1 MSDDVDDV
9 DDVDGPSFEPR
20 SPSRRYIESRRY
32 YGILLLLI
40 VTSIGF
46 GIAAS
51 EERWGAYLY
60 FAFQAGTL
68 MLALRASHA
77 SSRTFRIAMVLVV
90 IGLIAGTTSALA
102 GSVRTDRI
110 ITGAIGAALVL
121 TAIIAI
127 FRELYNHPAVN
138 RRTVS
143 GALCIYLMV
152 GLLFAFLYQFNGSVD
167 PEPFFQDG
175 QDGTASEYLYF
186 SYVTLTTVGF
196 GDLVAAGDTGRMMVV
211 MEAVT
216 GQLYLVTVIGFTV
229 GTFASRAR
237 PAERGLATDPDESDT
252 HPPPD

>member
-1 MSDDVDDV
+1 MSDDI
-9 DDVDGPSFEPR
+9 DDVDGSGLDPR

-40 VTSIGF
+40 GTSIGF

-51 EERWGAYLY
+51 EERWGSYLY

-90 IGLIAGTTSALA
+90 IGLIAGTASAIA
-102 GSVRTDRI
+102 GGVRSDRI
-110 ITGAIGAALVL
+110 TTGAIGAALVL
-121 TAIIAI
+121 TAIITV
-127 FRELYNHPAVN
+127 FRDLYHHPVVN
-138 RRTVS
+138 TRKVA
-143 GALCIYLMV
+143 GALCVYLMV
-152 GLLFAFLYQFNGSVD
+152 GLLFAFLYQFNGAVD
-167 PEPFFQDG
+167 HQPFFQDG

-186 SYVTLTTVGF
+186 SYVALTTVGF

-211 MEAVT
+211 MEAVI

-229 GTFASRAR
+229 GSFASRAR
-237 PAERGLATDPDESDT
+237 PAERGLAADPDGSDT